1 MQNKVHFLAAALFY
15 FLRLMRSVVSFP
27 LSFFPRANNNP
38 EMVIT
43 ETLFV
48 PPVVLNLSL
57 SHLSTEELQL
67 PLFWMVWWWL
77 SSYIDIDCLTVCL
90 SVFLCLI
97 PVIQLRILFSA
108 NSERE
113 REMGKNSFE
122 SWVEYTRID
131 YLAVECLK
139 IEHQNFFCE
148 NSCTQSFFL
157 SFCGG
162 CLRDTEQDR
171 TS

>member
-77 SSYIDIDCLTVCL
+77 SSYIDIDCLSVCL
-90 SVFLCLI
+90 CFCAWFRWFSWESSSVLTLKE
-97 PVIQLRILFSA
+97 RERER
-108 NSERE
+108 ERE
-113 REMGKNSFE
+113 REMGKNSSE
-122 SWVEYTRID
+122 SWVEYTPRID

-139 IEHQNFFCE
+139 IEHQNFFLRKFMH
-148 NSCTQSFFL
+148 TVFLSFFL
-157 SFCGG
+157 WWLS
-162 CLRDTEQDR
+162 
-171 TS
+171 